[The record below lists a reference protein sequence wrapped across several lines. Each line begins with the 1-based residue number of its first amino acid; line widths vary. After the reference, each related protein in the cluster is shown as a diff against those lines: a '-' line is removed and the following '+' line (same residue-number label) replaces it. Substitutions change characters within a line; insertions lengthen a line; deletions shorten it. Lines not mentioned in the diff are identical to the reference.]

1 MEYVLLVVNVIC
13 IIVFFINLIF
23 ENDLNYKYVDILI
36 VIWDICV

>member
-36 VIWDICV
+36 VI